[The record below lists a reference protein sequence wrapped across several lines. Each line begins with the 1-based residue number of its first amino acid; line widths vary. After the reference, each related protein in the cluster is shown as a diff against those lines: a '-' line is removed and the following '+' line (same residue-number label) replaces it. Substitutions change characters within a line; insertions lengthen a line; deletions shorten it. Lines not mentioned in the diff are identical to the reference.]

1 MHWALEWGPSE
12 KDLLEFEAENG
23 ITPHALQIKP
33 KLNEVLTYYYDEY
46 NAIAPDRHLDQGHP
60 TPLTTFQI
68 QTYCTFYSVQE
79 PLVFAD
85 YIKRIDRIYL
95 DIWYKKRKAETATK

>member
-1 MHWALEWGPSE
+1 MEWGPSE
-12 KDLLEFEAENG
+12 QDLLTFEAQNN
-23 ITPHALQIKP
+23 ITPQALLNKP
-33 KLNEVLTYYYDEY
+33 KLDEVLTYYYDEY
-46 NAIAPDRHLDQGHP
+46 NAMAVDRTLDQGHP
-60 TPLTTFQI
+60 TPLTTGQI
-68 QTYCTFYSVQE
+68 QTYCSFYSVEQ